1 MAAVTKRALRVYAA
15 LSELGGKNEDVLDA
29 LIPFFE
35 PVLQAMNGKL
45 FEPKLFA
52 HGIQHIYKWR
62 FNKDIAE
69 QFIPR
74 LVRKG

>member
-1 MAAVTKRALRVYAA
+1 MGNVTRQALRVYAA
-15 LSELGGKNEDVLDA
+15 LAELRGNNTDVLDA

-35 PVLQAMNGKL
+35 PIL
-45 FEPKLFA
+45 EPLNNTIFNPRVFA
-52 HGIQHIYKWR
+52 VGVQHLYRWP

-74 LVRKG
+74 P